1 MAEGAAKR
9 ASSAQSYQPVKE
21 LKPTTIISGIS
32 PTELNRLFIEQQQLY
47 NQYVPLKIDC
57 YGPPLRLMDYYDCFK
72 VFQGPTVGV
81 ASGQADSLNI
91 TGHFQFHSGLIV
103 KKTLEED
110 VTTDGTKVNG
120 IHVTLDDYV
129 DLLEPFRRSSKLK
142 IKGDRDGWKIDE
154 DQSPPPPRDLFSWG
168 KSPESP
174 ESRELLRTDGFV
186 KIVKAG
192 QPPSTVRF
200 HQLLMDNID
209 VFQSFQNKVNI
220 VTGHNLSPALIDE
233 YSLLFIHKLLTE
245 PYSGD
250 RNERLNAI
258 VKKLNETNERL
269 VEFTKKQILD
279 DIASFSGLNPTE
291 FLSPD
296 LRGVDATTKPPK
308 SLFTILVEQLSS
320 KPTFWSMGDRFL
332 SGGFSC
338 VETTGGDTYKWDEA
352 QTMITDQDERKLW
365 ESLAFTLT
373 FRVDMVFK
381 GEKYFFS
388 LILDRETFN
397 RKLKGKGVFKQ
408 YEIYKD
414 ILHDSFKGCIV
425 DALRGFATATATAAE
440 ATATAAEAT
449 AAIEQLWSE
458 RTFDL
463 IQNGCAE
470 IERCITP
477 DNSSQSSR
485 LKLVFHTKKPNG
497 DITLLPN
504 PFDTNPDWSKI
515 CGDVCKMDPV
525 VNVHLHFPKIRN
537 VIKDHLSVPPG
548 GSEIVDWSKTVND
561 YDEGIIDELLAKSQG
576 RDWQTASLLGS
587 HSQSQSVGN
596 MSNFTVSSTP
606 GTAPTS
612 PRSATSSQERSV
624 SPGRPITE
632 SAVRGIERVSI
643 DERIS
648 DFWRSHE
655 KDAGNSTQNPPDD
668 CAAQPGHAPR
678 VGFFTQFRTALVEL
692 VKTLFKRP
700 ESEFDWGGGGSLHK
714 KPRRSKTRTRRNKKY
729 SRKKAR
735 HYNTYVKTRIKRRR
749 SATYKK

>member
-233 YSLLFIHKLLTE
+233 YSLSFIHKLLTE

-258 VKKLNETNERL
+258 VKKLNETNEHL
-269 VEFTKKQILD
+269 LEFTKKQIHD
-279 DIASFSGLNPTE
+279 DIASFGLTSTH

-296 LRGVDATTKPPK
+296 LRGVDATTNPPK

-320 KPTFWSMGDRFL
+320 NPKFWSIGNRRFL
-332 SGGFSC
+332 GGFSS
-338 VETTGGDTYKWDEA
+338 VETTEGDKYKWDLA
-352 QTMITDQDERKLW
+352 QTTLQFSEDEKKLL

-373 FRVDMVFK
+373 FRVDMVYN
-381 GEKYFFS
+381 GSKYFFS

-397 RKLKGKGVFKQ
+397 SKLKGKGVFKQ

-425 DALRGFATATATAAE
+425 GALQGFATATA
-440 ATATAAEAT
+440 ATATAT
-449 AAIEQLWSE
+449 AGIEYLWSE

-477 DNSSQSSR
+477 DNLSQSSR
-485 LKLVFHTKKPNG
+485 LKLVFHTKQPNG

-504 PFDTNPDWSKI
+504 PFDTHTNLSKI
-515 CGDVCKMDPV
+515 CGGRQMDPV
-525 VNVHLHFPKIRN
+525 VNVHLHFSEIRN
-537 VIKDHLSVPPG
+537 RIKDYLSVPPG
-548 GSEIVDWSKTVND
+548 GGEIVEWSETVND
-561 YDEGIIDELLAKSQG
+561 YDEGIIDELLDEDKG
-576 RDWQTASLLGS
+576 YDWQTASLLGS
-587 HSQSQSVGN
+587 EPRTLSESKEREQLLLS
-596 MSNFTVSSTP
+596 P
-606 GTAPTS
+606 GTAPPS
-612 PRSATSSQERSV
+612 PAHSV
-624 SPGRPITE
+624 SPARGPITK
-632 SAVRGIERVSI
+632 SAVRGIVSQPSHERI
-643 DERIS
+643 DEFVSSLIS
-648 DFWRSHE
+648 R
-655 KDAGNSTQNPPDD
+655 APGNSTQNPPDD
-668 CAAQPGHAPR
+668 CAAQQGHAPR
-678 VGFFTQFRTALVEL
+678 VGFFTQYRNALVAL
-692 VKTLFKRP
+692 VTNLFKRP
-700 ESEFDWGGGGSLHK
+700 TGAEFDIGGGSSLHN

-729 SRKKAR
+729 SRKKGRR
-735 HYNTYVKTRIKRRR
+735 HSKYVKTYIKRRR
-749 SATYKK
+749 ATYKK